1 MGRNLV
7 CEWQRVQFQPAV
19 NDNHVHRH
27 VLDKNAVP
35 DYGVPLFSVHRV
47 TVGRPWIDTWLGGVQ
62 CINRCKIKYLL
73 FDQIDRKPASL
84 RARRNLIARKH
95 ADFRLIRK
103 RTAIA
108 NYSSAYGRVPRQCSI
123 SYRYSVHGKQGN
135 PKQSRPSGCESD
147 LVIVGQSAGRRSSA
161 LPPLCS
167 LEVERNHREMLKGWA
182 APVDVQ

>member
-1 MGRNLV
+1 MDRNLV

-19 NDNHVHRH
+19 NDNHVQRH
-27 VLDKNAVP
+27 LLDKNAVP

-47 TVGRPWIDTWLGGVQ
+47 TVGRPWIDTGLGGVQ
-62 CINRCKIKYLL
+62 RINRCKIKYLL

-108 NYSSAYGRVPRQCSI
+108 NYSSGYGLVPRQLLDLLPLLCERKTGGPQTITPVRLRIRSCHC
-123 SYRYSVHGKQGN
+123 RTVQGA
-135 PKQSRPSGCESD
+135 PFKRIATS
-147 LVIVGQSAGRRSSA
+147 LFVRS
-161 LPPLCS
+161 
-167 LEVERNHREMLKGWA
+167 
-182 APVDVQ
+182 